1 MCYNDSMGKLEK
13 PSGTRAKRLKL
24 GLAGF
29 AKISA
34 VEGIYLTRDMKG
46 TFRTLQRQRASANKR
61 REIIAKKYGR
71 SS

>member
-1 MCYNDSMGKLEK
+1 MGKLEK
-13 PSGTRAKRLKL
+13 PSRTPAKRLKL

-46 TFRTLQRQRASANKR
+46 TFRALQRQRVSAHKR

>member
-1 MCYNDSMGKLEK
+1 MGKLEK
-13 PSGTRAKRLKL
+13 PSRTRAKRLRL

-46 TFRTLQRQRASANKR
+46 TFRALQRQRASAHKR
-61 REIIAKKYGR
+61 REIIVKKYGR